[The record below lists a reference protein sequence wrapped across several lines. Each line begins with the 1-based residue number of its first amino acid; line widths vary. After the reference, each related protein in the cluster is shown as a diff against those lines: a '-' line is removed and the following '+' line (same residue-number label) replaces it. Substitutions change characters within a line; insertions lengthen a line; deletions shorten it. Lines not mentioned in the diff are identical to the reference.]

1 MTARLLRAA
10 NNAVRYD
17 LDGPASPK
25 RLRQEG
31 KDNGLDKYGHVEDF
45 EKIVEDIQEDHIN
58 AACTSL
64 KSAAVRD
71 ELCEDIRREC
81 EDLQGTL
88 EAVRRFKG
96 HSSRSLDTIISKGEI
111 LSSKFMTALLR
122 DRGIDAV
129 MVDLSIV
136 YDDTVGHDAT
146 APDSAFYHRMIRA
159 IAQEIRS
166 VGNKVPVLTGYFG
179 VVPGGL
185 LKEIGRGYT
194 DLAAALVSVGLGVQE
209 MQIWKEVDGIFTAD
223 PRKVPTAQLLPTIS
237 PSEAAELTNWGSE
250 VIHAFTMKQAIQAR
264 IPIRIKNV
272 MDPNSQGTAIM
283 PDPES
288 PSTLPGRRSNLLPDL
303 SAKLPH
309 GNVTPGPKRPTAIT
323 AKRGML
329 VLEIEPDKGS
339 VNPQFMLTMFTIL
352 AKWNLKVDIISV
364 SELLVSLALH
374 SQSSMVGGVTKEETS
389 ITNHDIREAIAELER
404 LGHVSKEF
412 DLAAISLIDKD
423 MKSKVGVASKMITA
437 LAENNINIVMLS
449 QGVRENKII
458 CVIED
463 RVSRDPLAQG
473 MVMAND
479 EIQHADRAL
488 TIIHTALFIFWD

>member
-1 MTARLLRAA
+1 MRAA
-10 NNAVRYD
+10 SDAARYD

-31 KDNGLDKYGHVEDF
+31 KVNDSHVH
-45 EKIVEDIQEDHIN
+45 EKVENYERIVEEIQEDHIN
-58 AACTSL
+58 AARTSL
-64 KSAAVRD
+64 RSAAICT

-88 EAVRRFKG
+88 EAVRRSKG
-96 HSSRSLDTIISKGEI
+96 HSNRSLDTIVSKGEI
-111 LSSKFMTALLR
+111 LSSKYMTALLR
-122 DRGIDAV
+122 DRGIDAI
-129 MVDLSIV
+129 MIDLSIV
-136 YDDTVGHDAT
+136 YDDAAGHNTTV
-146 APDSAFYHRMIRA
+146 PDGEFYHRMIKA
-159 IAQEIRS
+159 IAQEVRR
-166 VGNKVPVLTGYFG
+166 VDNRVPVLTGYFG

-185 LKEIGRGYT
+185 LEEIGRGYT
-194 DLAAALVSVGLGVQE
+194 DLAAALVSVGLDVQE
-209 MQIWKEVDGIFTAD
+209 MQIWKEVDGVFTAD

-272 MDPNSQGTAIM
+272 MDPKGQGTAIM

-288 PSTLPGRRSNLLPDL
+288 PSTLPGHRSNLLPDL

-309 GNVTPGPKRPTAIT
+309 GTISAGPKRPTAIT
-323 AKRGML
+323 AKRAML

-339 VNPQFMLTMFTIL
+339 VTPQFMLTMFTIL

-374 SQSSMVGGVTKEETS
+374 SQSSMVGGMTKEEKS
-389 ITNHDIREAIAELER
+389 VSNKDIRGAIAELES
-404 LGHVSKEF
+404 LGRVSKEF

-463 RVSRDPLAQG
+463 RVGPDCIPVEHSCR
-473 MVMAND
+473 
-479 EIQHADRAL
+479 L
-488 TIIHTALFIFWD
+488 TMRHSMPTGH